1 MPRKKGYKHT
11 PETRAKMRISNHPM
25 LGKRHTPETKAKMR
39 IAQLG
44 HPMNKKTRTKISTT
58 LMGHPVD
65 AETRKKISEGQ
76 RGEKNHCYG
85 KMGDKAPGWKGGITP
100 ENYKIRSGLAMREWR
115 RAIFV
120 RDDFTCQKCGV
131 RGAHLHAHHI
141 IPFSV
146 NKDKRF
152 DEDNGKTLCFDC
164 HHNLHSFRI
173 QADIY

>member
-1 MPRKKGYKHT
+1 MPRSSGYKHT
-11 PETRAKMRISNHPM
+11 PETIAKISSTKMGHPVSAETRIRMSVAGRNR
-25 LGKRHTPETKAKMR
+25 L
-39 IAQLG
+39 
-44 HPMNKKTRTKISTT
+44 PMNKTTRAKISAT

-65 AETRKKISEGQ
+65 VEIRKKISESQ

-100 ENYKIRSGLAMREWR
+100 ENYKIRSGLAMKGWR
-115 RAIFV
+115 RAIFM
-120 RDDFTCQKCGV
+120 RDNFTCQKCGV

-146 NKDKRF
+146 DKDKRF

-173 QADIY
+173 RADIY